1 DHLLLDPVRKGTCAP
16 PRAIYYSTRLER
28 ALVPLRVPFI
38 TRPVWKGHL
47 CPSACHLLLDPFGK
61 GTCAP
66 PRAIYYSTRLERAL
80 VPLRVRRIVRTLNG
94 CRDWVLQLALL
105 LGIAQQQRH
114 VFSVILNCPG
124 RCGHPTFV
132 FQRSVSAFCEQH
144 ARRRFATVGSRPHQ
158 RGSPDLI

>member
-66 PRAIYYSTRLERAL
+66 PRAADSPHSKRMPRLGVTASASSRHRAATA
-80 VPLRVRRIVRTLNG
+80 P
-94 CRDWVLQLALL
+94 CL
-105 LGIAQQQRH
+105 LGD
-114 VFSVILNCPG
+114 S
-124 RCGHPTFV
+124 
-132 FQRSVSAFCEQH
+132 
-144 ARRRFATVGSRPHQ
+144 
-158 RGSPDLI
+158 